1 MIVRAHHLI
10 LLNSYLK
17 EIHLKK
23 YLKDQSIALTC
34 FKAYDVRSEL
44 GMNFDAAIA
53 YRIGRAV
60 AQHFHATNIVVG
72 FDARETSPELASATM
87 RGICDAGSIVISI
100 GLAGTEEMY
109 WAVTEFNAC
118 AGIEITASHNP
129 INYNGLK
136 IVKSGSQPLDDQ
148 EDFQAIKTLAEN
160 QTWVE
165 NLSKGIVQDI
175 SKEARKK
182 YVQRVLSFLNHS
194 NLKPLRIVVNS
205 GNGAAGPTFDAI
217 ADELSRIGS
226 PLESIRVQHEP
237 DHTFPNGI
245 PNPLLPENHA
255 ATGDVVKH
263 ERADFGVAFDGDF
276 DRCFFFDA
284 SGEFVPGEY
293 VVGLLASIFLD
304 KEAGA
309 KIVHDPR
316 VVWNTQD
323 IVSKKSGVS
332 VQSKTGHAFI
342 KQTMWAHEAVYGGE
356 MSAHHYFRDFAYCD
370 SGMIPWLLMTELI
383 SRSGKSLGELVVDRF
398 RKFPSSGEQNFT
410 VSDPD
415 KVIATILAKYSD
427 TAALD
432 DMDGVSLSFP
442 DWRFN
447 LRKSN
452 TEPLIRLNVEARG
465 EQAGLE
471 QKINDLKKLIE
482 SC

>member
-1 MIVRAHHLI
+1 MVFRPPRF
-10 LLNSYLK
+10 LLLLK
-17 EIHLKK
+17 EVHLMKHTK
-23 YLKDQSIALTC
+23 ERPTSLTC
-34 FKAYDVRSEL
+34 FKAYDVRGEL
-44 GMNFDAAIA
+44 NVNFDATIA

-60 AQHFHATNIVVG
+60 SQHFGAKNIVVG
-72 FDARETSPELASATM
+72 FDARETSADLADATM
-87 RGICDAGSIVISI
+87 RGICEADCNVISI
-100 GLAGTEEMY
+100 SLAGTEEMY

-136 IVKSGSQPLDDQ
+136 IVKSGSQPLNDKD
-148 EDFQAIKTLAEN
+148 DFQAIKLLAEN
-160 QTWVE
+160 QTWIE
-165 NLSKGIVQDI
+165 NPSKGTVKDI
-175 SKEARKK
+175 SKDARKK
-182 YVQRVLSFLNHS
+182 YVQRVLNFLNHS
-194 NLKPLRIVVNS
+194 NLKSLKIVVNS

-217 ADELSRIGS
+217 ADELSRRGA
-226 PLESIRVQHEP
+226 PLEFTRVHHEP

-255 ATGDVVKH
+255 ATGDMVKL
-263 ERADFGVAFDGDF
+263 EGADFGVAFDGDF

-284 SGEFVPGEY
+284 SGKFVPGEY

-304 KEAGA
+304 KKLGA

-323 IVSKKSGVS
+323 IVSEKSGVV

-342 KQTMWAHEAVYGGE
+342 KETMRAHEAVYGGE

-370 SGMIPWLLMTELI
+370 SGMIPWLLIAELI
-383 SRSGKSLGELVVDRF
+383 STSGKSLSNLVADRF

-410 VSDPD
+410 VSDSD
-415 KVIATILAKYSD
+415 QVIATILTKYGD
-427 TAALD
+427 AAELD
-432 DMDGVSLSFP
+432 EMDGVSLSFP

-471 QKINDLKKLIE
+471 HKINDLKRLIE

>member
-1 MIVRAHHLI
+1 VM
-10 LLNSYLK
+10 
-17 EIHLKK
+17 
-23 YLKDQSIALTC
+23 SI
-34 FKAYDVRSEL
+34 D
-44 GMNFDAAIA
+44 
-53 YRIGRAV
+53 
-60 AQHFHATNIVVG
+60 
-72 FDARETSPELASATM
+72 
-87 RGICDAGSIVISI
+87 
-100 GLAGTEEMY
+100 LAGTEEMY

-136 IVKSGSQPLDDQ
+136 IVKSGSRPLDDKD
-148 EDFQAIKTLAEN
+148 DFQVIKTLAEN
-160 QTWVE
+160 ETWVE
-165 NLSKGIVQDI
+165 NKSKGSVQDI
-175 SKEARKK
+175 SKGARKK
-182 YVQRVLSFLNHS
+182 YVQRTLSFLNHS
-194 NLKPLRIVVNS
+194 NLKPLKIIVNS
-205 GNGAAGPTFDAI
+205 GNGAAGPTLDAI
-217 ADELSRIGS
+217 ADELSRMGA
-226 PLESIRVQHEP
+226 PLEFIRVHHEP

-255 ATGDVVKH
+255 ATGDVVKR

-284 SGEFVPGEY
+284 AGEFVPGEY

-323 IVSKKSGVS
+323 IVTEKSGVA

-342 KQTMWAHEAVYGGE
+342 KQTMRAHEAVYGGE

-370 SGMIPWLLMTELI
+370 SGMIPWLLMAELI
-383 SRSGKSLGELVVDRF
+383 STSGKSLGDLVSDRF
-398 RKFPSSGEQNFT
+398 RKFSSSGEQNFT
-410 VSDPD
+410 VTDPD
-415 KVIATILAKYSD
+415 RVIAAILAKYGD
-427 TAALD
+427 TAELD

-471 QKINDLKKLIE
+471 QKINNLKKLIE

>member
-1 MIVRAHHLI
+1 MKHT
-10 LLNSYLK
+10 K
-17 EIHLKK
+17 ERPT
-23 YLKDQSIALTC
+23 SLTC
-34 FKAYDVRSEL
+34 FKAYDVRGEL
-44 GMNFDAAIA
+44 NVNFDAAIA

-60 AQHFHATNIVVG
+60 AQHFQTSNIVVG
-72 FDARETSPELASATM
+72 FDARETSPDLAAATIN
-87 RGICDAGSIVISI
+87 GICDAGSNVMSI

-109 WAVTEFNAC
+109 WAATEFNAC
-118 AGIEITASHNP
+118 AGIEITASYNP

-136 IVKSGSQPLDDQ
+136 IVKSGSQPLDDKD
-148 EDFQAIKTLAEN
+148 DFQAIKLLAEN

-165 NLSKGIVQDI
+165 SLSKGSIKDI

-182 YVQRVLSFLNHS
+182 YVRRVLSFLNHS
-194 NLKPLRIVVNS
+194 NLKPLKIVVNS

-217 ADELSRIGS
+217 ADELSWIGA
-226 PLESIRVQHEP
+226 PLEFIRVHHEP

-245 PNPLLPENHA
+245 PNPLLTKNHA
-255 ATGDVVKH
+255 ATGDVVKL
-263 ERADFGVAFDGDF
+263 EAADFGVAFDGDL

-284 SGEFVPGEY
+284 AGEFVPGEY

-304 KEAGA
+304 KGAGT

-323 IVSKKSGVS
+323 IVSEKSGVA

-342 KQTMWAHEAVYGGE
+342 KQTMRANEAVYGGE
-356 MSAHHYFRDFAYCD
+356 MSAHHYFCDFAYCD
-370 SGMIPWLLMTELI
+370 SGMIPWLLMAELI
-383 SRSGKSLGELVVDRF
+383 SRSGKSLGELVADRF
-398 RKFPSSGEQNFT
+398 KKFPSSGEQNFT

-415 KVIATILAKYSD
+415 KVIATILAKYGD
-427 TAALD
+427 AAALD

-452 TEPLIRLNVEARG
+452 TEPLIRRNVEARG

>member
-1 MIVRAHHLI
+1 M
-10 LLNSYLK
+10 S
-17 EIHLKK
+17 
-23 YLKDQSIALTC
+23 S
-34 FKAYDVRSEL
+34 
-44 GMNFDAAIA
+44 
-53 YRIGRAV
+53 
-60 AQHFHATNIVVG
+60 
-72 FDARETSPELASATM
+72 
-87 RGICDAGSIVISI
+87 
-100 GLAGTEEMY
+100 
-109 WAVTEFNAC
+109 
-118 AGIEITASHNP
+118 
-129 INYNGLK
+129 
-136 IVKSGSQPLDDQ
+136 
-148 EDFQAIKTLAEN
+148 
-160 QTWVE
+160 
-165 NLSKGIVQDI
+165 
-175 SKEARKK
+175 
-182 YVQRVLSFLNHS
+182 
-194 NLKPLRIVVNS
+194 
-205 GNGAAGPTFDAI
+205 
-217 ADELSRIGS
+217 
-226 PLESIRVQHEP
+226 
-237 DHTFPNGI
+237 
-245 PNPLLPENHA
+245 
-255 ATGDVVKH
+255 
-263 ERADFGVAFDGDF
+263 ADFGVAFDGDF

-316 VVWNTQD
+316 VIWNTQD
-323 IVSKKSGVS
+323 IVSDKSGVA

-342 KQTMWAHEAVYGGE
+342 KQTMRAHEAVYGGE

-370 SGMIPWLLMTELI
+370 SGMIPWLLMAELI
-383 SRSGKSLGELVVDRF
+383 STSGKSLSDLVADRF

-415 KVIATILAKYSD
+415 KVIAAILAKYGD